1 MSISAKG
8 SVCGLFAYP
17 IGHSLSPDMHNYFS
31 EKLGLDEVYIPLQTA
46 PEMLKKALEGAYAMN
61 FLGMNVTIPHK
72 QSVMEHLMEL
82 DESAELAGAVNTL
95 VRVEGGYKGYNT
107 DMYGLTRSIKER
119 GVTLSGCE
127 AILIGAGG
135 AAAAAAG
142 MLVKE
147 GAKKLYILNR
157 TPEKAYALAKRAN
170 ALAGREFAQGLSY
183 DELSGIEGYGS
194 DDGQK
199 RYLVIQSTNCGMSP
213 NTENAAI
220 EERAFYEL
228 AHTAVEIIFNPAKT
242 RFMELAGEAGATTI
256 GGLRMLLYQGVRA
269 YELWNHVTIS
279 DEIIDGAYALM
290 EEKLK

>member
-31 EKLGLDEVYIPLQTA
+31 EKLGMDEVYVPLQTA
-46 PEMLKKALEGAYAMN
+46 PEELGRAVAGAYAMN

-72 QSVMEHLMEL
+72 QAVMEHLIEL
-82 DESAELAGAVNTL
+82 DESAKLVGAVNTL

-119 GVTLSGCE
+119 GVVLSGCE

-135 AAAAAAG
+135 AASAAVA

-147 GAKKLYILNR
+147 GASRIYILNR
-157 TPEKAYALAKRAN
+157 TVEKAEKLAEYAN
-170 ALAGREFAQGLSY
+170 VLAGRVFAAGYSY
-183 DELSGIEGYGS
+183 DALAEIEGYGTQE
-194 DDGQK
+194 GRG
-199 RYLVIQSTNCGMSP
+199 RYLVIQSTNQGMSP
-213 NTENAAI
+213 DVGSAAVSDP
-220 EERAFYEL
+220 AFYEL
-228 AHTAVEIIFNPAKT
+228 AHTAVEIIFNPGKT
-242 RFMELAGEAGATTI
+242 RFMELAEAAGAVTI
-256 GGLRMLLYQGVRA
+256 GGLKMLLYQGVRA
-269 YELWNHVTIS
+269 YELWNHVTIP
-279 DEIIDGAYALM
+279 DDIIDGAYAMM

>member
-31 EKLGLDEVYIPLQTA
+31 EKLGIDEVYVPLQTA
-46 PEMLKKALEGAYAMN
+46 PETLGKAVAGAYAMN

-72 QSVMEHLMEL
+72 QAVMEYLTDL
-82 DESAELAGAVNTL
+82 DESAKLVGAVNTL
-95 VRVEGGYKGYNT
+95 VRIEGGYKGYNT

-119 GVTLSGCE
+119 GVELSGCE
-127 AILIGAGG
+127 AVLIGAGG

-157 TPEKAYALAKRAN
+157 TVEKAHVLAKRAN
-170 ALAGREFAQGLSY
+170 VLAGRDFAQGLSY
-183 DELSGIEGYGS
+183 DALSGIEGYGTAA
-194 DDGQK
+194 GRK
-199 RYLVIQSTNCGMSP
+199 RYLVIQSTNRGMSP
-213 NTENAAI
+213 NAGDAAI
-220 EERAFYEL
+220 AERTFYEL
-228 AHTAVEIIFNPAKT
+228 AHTAVEIIFNPART
-242 RFMELAGEAGATTI
+242 RFMELAEEAGAMTI
-256 GGLRMLLYQGVRA
+256 GGLKMLLYQGVRA
-269 YELWNHVTIS
+269 YELWNHVTIP
-279 DEIIDGAYALM
+279 DEIIAGAYALM